1 LAERACEHEHQPLA
15 TTAVGGRRQRN
26 GGNANGRE
34 LVARAPDR
42 FDITV
47 IGGEPHPS
55 YNRILLSSVLA
66 GERTLA
72 EIVIQPSSWY
82 EKHGI
87 HLIAGKRERGQ
98 AKRQRRNQ
106 QTDRRV
112 VEV

>member
-1 LAERACEHEHQPLA
+1 
-15 TTAVGGRRQRN
+15 
-26 GGNANGRE
+26 
-34 LVARAPDR
+34 
-42 FDITV
+42 V

-87 HLIAGKRERGQ
+87 HLIAENRESN
-98 AKRQRRNQ
+98 ARQPKVSARS
-106 QTDRRV
+106 
-112 VEV
+112 E

>member
-1 LAERACEHEHQPLA
+1 MSINRLQRPRLVI
-15 TTAVGGRRQRN
+15 VGN
-26 GGNANGRE
+26 GMAGMRTVEE

-55 YNRILLSSVLA
+55 YNHILLSSVLA

-82 EKHGI
+82 EKHGV
-87 HLIAGKRERGQ
+87 HLIAGKRDKESQ
-98 AKRQRRNQ
+98 APRYSSANRQSNHPSY
-106 QTDRRV
+106 DAI
-112 VEV
+112 

>member
-1 LAERACEHEHQPLA
+1 MRTVE
-15 TTAVGGRRQRN
+15 
-26 GGNANGRE
+26 E

-55 YNRILLSSVLA
+55 YYHILLSSVLA

-87 HLIAGKRERGQ
+87 HLIAGKRERGTG
-98 AKRQRRNQ
+98 AASAARSTNQ
-106 QTDRRV
+106 STCCRG
-112 VEV
+112 

>member
-1 LAERACEHEHQPLA
+1 MRTVE
-15 TTAVGGRRQRN
+15 
-26 GGNANGRE
+26 E

-47 IGGEPHPS
+47 IGGEPHPN
-55 YNRILLSSVLA
+55 YNCILLSSVLA

-87 HLIAGKRERGQ
+87 HLIAGNHATAIDPVTRPRTLITGSSGGTP
-98 AKRQRRNQ
+98 A
-106 QTDRRV
+106 T
-112 VEV
+112 